1 MKILVRN
8 LARSITEADLLALF
22 ESHGAVESCDL
33 VLDNETGKSKG
44 FGFISM
50 LDETQAQAAIAA
62 LNSTKQAGNKIRVKF
77 AEEKAESD
85 DQAIWPESE

>member
-44 FGFISM
+44 FGFVSM
-50 LDETQAQAAIAA
+50 LDETEANAAIAA

-77 AEEKAESD
+77 AEEKGPSE
-85 DQAIWPESE
+85 QQTVWPESE

>member
-50 LDETQAQAAIAA
+50 PDEAEAKTAIGA
-62 LNSTKQAGNKIRVKF
+62 LNATKQAGNKIRVKI
-77 AEEKAESD
+77 AEEKAEPGE
-85 DQAIWPESE
+85 QAIWPGSE